1 METFY
6 PDYYSEFICT
16 ADNCPL
22 TCCQEW
28 KISVDDLTKEKWKTL
43 TPPESAGGH
52 KKNLNSFTE
61 KKCEVGLYDFLASCD
76 SIKNPIIKNVGIIEK
91 YSGQSL
97 ISGEIDFVYKESDYY
112 CTFYAYG
119 QPVTNNSDTVSS
131 VFFDKLLICDHK
143 HHLRY
148 CISDKGKIE
157 ILQE

>member
-28 KISVDDLTKEKWKTL
+28 KIYVDDITKEKWKTL

-61 KKCEVGLYDFLASCD
+61 KKE
-76 SIKNPIIKNVGIIEK
+76 GIIRECDILFTK
-91 YSGQSL
+91 
-97 ISGEIDFVYKESDYY
+97 IDKKRASEEVARLKE
-112 CTFYAYG
+112 
-119 QPVTNNSDTVSS
+119 N
-131 VFFDKLLICDHK
+131 
-143 HHLRY
+143 
-148 CISDKGKIE
+148 KI
-157 ILQE
+157 